1 MGAEKATAEDLR
13 AALAKYRQ
21 SGRYVRYPEALR
33 YKAQDYAQQRHQ
45 WGASVATISAEL
57 GVSAFTAKAWATP
70 SAVLDDTWVKN
81 SVACRPLSFVP
92 VVVAPETRDVTAP
105 AETGQVEVQFA
116 DGTRLRATGFGTQG
130 LIQALDTLRSRR

>member
-45 WGASVATISAEL
+45 WGASVATIISAEL

-70 SAVLDDTWVKN
+70 SAVLDDTWVGN
-81 SVACRPLSFVP
+81 SVECRTLSFVP
-92 VVVAPETRDVTAP
+92 VVAPEARDMAAP
-105 AETGQVEVQFA
+105 TETGQVEVHFA
-116 DGTRLRATGFGTQG
+116 DGTRLQATGFGTQG